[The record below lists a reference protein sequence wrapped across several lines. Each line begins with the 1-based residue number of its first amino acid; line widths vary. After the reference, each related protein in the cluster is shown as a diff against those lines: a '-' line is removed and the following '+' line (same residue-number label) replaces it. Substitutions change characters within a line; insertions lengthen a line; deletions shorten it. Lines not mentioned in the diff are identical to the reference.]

1 MGLAEEGSV
10 SFRISH
16 ADPGWATNAA
26 GYDFGPIRQ
35 GELTVAASKRPDRTL
50 ELTVRGPYGESFLF
64 HGPLGHVPPDGANV
78 TITWKDAKVHLYI
91 QGRLVQTAGLPTGQG
106 GLPA

>member
-1 MGLAEEGSV
+1 MSLTNEGSI
-10 SFRISH
+10 SFRIGH
-16 ADPGWATNAA
+16 RDPDWATNAA

-35 GELTVAASKRPDRTL
+35 GEITVAASKRPDRTL

-64 HGPLGHVPPDGANV
+64 HGPLGVVPAEGANV

-91 QGRLVQTAGLPTGQG
+91 QGRHVQTASIPTGQG